1 MAFTGELGTPNSGL
15 SNVGLSVVPGSSVK
29 DQSLQL
35 KANIYGKNTQ
45 SLQLKARIHVPI
57 ATLQMLARIRGIETF
72 QAKAK
77 IVGFL
82 QSALEVDFN
91 VLVNQQSRLTVQY
104 NVGDKLRSYRSL
116 QMKASIL
123 MPRQSRLTID
133 YNVCWNGPTLPVI
146 RPTQRTNIRA
156 VQSLLMKATI
166 RRRS

>member
-1 MAFTGELGTPNSGL
+1 MPFTGGLGTSDSGL
-15 SNVGLSVVPGSSVK
+15 SNVGLGAAPGHAAT
-29 DQSLQL
+29 DRSLQL
-35 KANIYGKNTQ
+35 KANIYGKSTQ
-45 SLQLKARIHVPI
+45 SLQLKARVHVPM
-57 ATLQMLARIRGIETF
+57 ATLQMQARIRGVESF

-123 MPRQSRLTID
+123 LPRQSRLTID
-133 YNVCWNGPTLPVI
+133 YSVCWNGPILPVI
-146 RPTQRTNIRA
+146 RPTQRTSIRT